1 MTKEEHDELLSK
13 IPELQKEIEYIQ
25 NTTIKE
31 MYINDLK
38 DLRKDLK
45 KEFEWLWNIL
55 AMKNTIIKENDNI
68 QHKIVEPGFMYNVI
82 KDYLLSKLDDEYF
95 RKIYED

>member
-1 MTKEEHDELLSK
+1 LTKEEHDELLSK

-45 KEFEWLWNIL
+45 KEFE
-55 AMKNTIIKENDNI
+55 
-68 QHKIVEPGFMYNVI
+68 
-82 KDYLLSKLDDEYF
+82 
-95 RKIYED
+95 